1 MLTLFNSPLNK
12 GLLAACK
19 WSNSNLKFPFHPKHK
34 EGVRQ
39 LLPCNGQGLEKSGW
53 EESCATYKA
62 RCNLLWNWTLP
73 WTLWSLALL
82 VDWYISSFSTAKP
95 CYPLVFVKHYLNTL
109 PGTPSWPMTM
119 HGRVYPQDCMLSL
132 ALLGPWLIN
141 DSGIFHFFIYVV
153 VHLLIAYNHVSWEYT
168 FNPINH
174 LK

>member
-12 GLLAACK
+12 GLLAVCK

-95 CYPLVFVKHYLNTL
+95 TCICQALSQHSPWYPLLTHDHAWQGVSTRLYAQS
-109 PGTPSWPMTM
+109 GPSWDDLSMTA
-119 HGRVYPQDCMLSL
+119 VFSTSLSMLL
-132 ALLGPWLIN
+132 YIC
-141 DSGIFHFFIYVV
+141 
-153 VHLLIAYNHVSWEYT
+153 
-168 FNPINH
+168 
-174 LK
+174 